1 MRELLMRSYRA
12 PSLHGSAR
20 STRPMLPPTQPGSD
34 TLTHV
39 GLHGN
44 NPLASTQGCSPKRG
58 RVSEAGAAQ
67 LSSFHGGRGTHP
79 QMLDTYRAVQVTT
92 TCEGQLKFSGRI
104 CVRGGGRIFRENQ
117 NRMLWHRL
125 VLLKIKF
132 NPRVPCSVGSHGV
145 FFLCTR

>member
-1 MRELLMRSYRA
+1 
-12 PSLHGSAR
+12 
-20 STRPMLPPTQPGSD
+20 MLPPTQPGSD

-79 QMLDTYRAVQVTT
+79 QMLDAYRAVQVTT

-104 CVRGGGRIFRENQ
+104 CVRGGGGKDLQRKSKSDVVAPTGIAKN
-117 NRMLWHRL
+117 
-125 VLLKIKF
+125 KI
-132 NPRVPCSVGSHGV
+132 
-145 FFLCTR
+145 